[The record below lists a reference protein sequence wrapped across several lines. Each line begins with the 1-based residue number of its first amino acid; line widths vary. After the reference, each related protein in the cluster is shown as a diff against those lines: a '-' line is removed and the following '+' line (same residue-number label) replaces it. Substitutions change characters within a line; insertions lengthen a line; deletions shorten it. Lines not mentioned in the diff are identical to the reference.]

1 MADGSEPRPLDIA
14 IVGAGWAGLAAAVEA
29 TLAGAH
35 VTLFEMAP
43 AAGGRARDV
52 AWHGRILDNG
62 SHICIGAYVETLRL
76 LRTVG
81 VEEAAAFDRR
91 PLTLVDCAGR
101 GLRMRPGPPIR
112 SFALAVLGRRGWSLR
127 ERVALLGIAA
137 RWRRSGFR
145 CAPDETVAALTASLP
160 TAVRAGFIEP
170 LCVAA
175 LNTPAAEA
183 SGSVFL
189 RVLQT
194 ALAGSAGGADMLL
207 PRLGLGQVLPAPA
220 LTWLERA
227 GATIRLAHRVD
238 RLERVGSSWQVDG
251 ERTDAVVVAASA
263 VETARLVGRHS
274 HEWAAR
280 ALALRYEPIA
290 TVYALGASCRLP
302 EPLIALRS
310 DATRPAQFV
319 FDLGQLGREPGL
331 LAFVI
336 SGAAAW
342 VERGSPATEAATLA
356 QASEQLAGV
365 LRGPLDTV
373 GTIVEKRATFACVP
387 RLARPP
393 MAVAPGLLACGDYI
407 DGPFPAT
414 LEGAVRSGVAAARAL
429 APRSGENPARG
440 TG

>member
-1 MADGSEPRPLDIA
+1 MAEGDGPRRLDIA
-14 IVGAGWAGLAAAVEA
+14 VVGAGWAGLAAAVEA
-29 TLAGAH
+29 TLAGAQ

-52 AWHGRILDNG
+52 AWHGRVLDNG

-76 LRTVG
+76 LRTLG
-81 VEEAAAFDRR
+81 IDDAATFDRR

-112 SFALAVLGRRGWSLR
+112 AFALAVLGRSGWSWR
-127 ERVALLGIAA
+127 ERLALLRIAA
-137 RWRRSGFR
+137 RWRRAGFR
-145 CAPDETVAALTASLP
+145 CAPDATVAVVTASLP
-160 TAVRAGFIEP
+160 LAVRAEFIEP

-183 SGSVFL
+183 SGGVFL
-189 RVLQT
+189 RVLQE
-194 ALAGSAGGADMLL
+194 ALGRSAGGADLML
-207 PRLGLGQVLPAPA
+207 PRLPLGQVLPAPA
-220 LTWLERA
+220 LAWLERA

-238 RLERVGSSWQVDG
+238 RLDRVGDAWRVDG
-251 ERTDAVVVAASA
+251 ERADCVVVAASA
-263 VETARLVGRHS
+263 AEAARLVGPHAQ
-274 HEWAAR
+274 EWAAR
-280 ALALRYEPIA
+280 TLALRHAPIA
-290 TVYALGASCRLP
+290 TVYALSASCRLP
-302 EPLIALRS
+302 EPLVALRA

-336 SGAAAW
+336 SGATAW
-342 VERGSPATEAATLA
+342 VERGLPATEAATLT
-356 QASEQLAGV
+356 QASEQLAGALHEP
-365 LRGPLDTV
+365 LRAV

-387 RLARPP
+387 NLARPP
-393 MAVAPGLLACGDYI
+393 MAVAPGLVACGDYI

-429 APRSGENPARG
+429 TPRSGENPA
-440 TG
+440 